1 MDSALWGLLGTAV
14 GAGASIVTAWLSSRS
29 SHHLELAKR
38 RDERVEQTREFQ
50 RRTILDLQDA
60 VQDMLRAAG
69 SAHHQDLLASRSG
82 EEWGRNMLPADVN
95 DGSLIALRKVRILLS
110 RVADEEIRSRVKLL
124 TVDVT
129 RILLARTELDSFSN
143 LEKVTSQTED
153 LFEYMGNVLRR
164 YYGPAQ

>member
-1 MDSALWGLLGTAV
+1 
-14 GAGASIVTAWLSSRS
+14 
-29 SHHLELAKR
+29 
-38 RDERVEQTREFQ
+38 
-50 RRTILDLQDA
+50 
-60 VQDMLRAAG
+60 
-69 SAHHQDLLASRSG
+69 
-82 EEWGRNMLPADVN
+82 MLPADVN

-124 TVDVT
+124 TGDVT